1 MLSAFAA
8 LKSTYWDG
16 AAPPSSVLGP
26 LLSKQSSAILGIAS
40 VVTLSAAAYGAGGQG
55 LYFVPVETQV
65 ILAGLAPLS
74 WGLHV
79 AAWIQK
85 QNGK

>member
-1 MLSAFAA
+1 M
-8 LKSTYWDG
+8 STYWEG
-16 AAPPSSVLGP
+16 SAPPSSVLGP
-26 LLSKQSSAILGIAS
+26 LLSKQSSSILGITS
-40 VVTLSAAAYGAGGQG
+40 VACLSAAAYAAGGQG
-55 LYFVPVETQV
+55 GLFFVPLETQV

>member
-1 MLSAFAA
+1 MSE
-8 LKSTYWDG
+8 TYWEG
-16 AAPPSSVLGP
+16 KAPPSKVLGP
-26 LLSKQSSAILGIAS
+26 LLSKQNSGVLGIAS
-40 VVTLSAAAYGAGGQG
+40 VAALAAAAYGAGGQG
-55 LYFVPVETQV
+55 LYYVPVETQI
-65 ILAGLAPLS
+65 ILSGLAPLS

>member
-1 MLSAFAA
+1 VAA
-8 LKSTYWDG
+8 L
-16 AAPPSSVLGP
+16 A
-26 LLSKQSSAILGIAS
+26 
-40 VVTLSAAAYGAGGQG
+40 AAAYGAGGQG
-55 LYFVPVETQV
+55 LYYVPVETQI
-65 ILAGLAPLS
+65 ILSGLAPLS